1 VIEVLPINKKERNSI
16 FIALICIL
24 LISVFFSGCV
34 DSDKAEA
41 SSLND
46 SGGAGGDLSSG
57 KGENLRAVMIF
68 GPDESLDP
76 AYKWVGWYVREAGI
90 YETLF
95 AYDADM
101 NLKPELAEGYERLND
116 TAWQI
121 DLRPGVRFHDGTPLN
136 AEAVVFS
143 INRALDPGNVRHTEY
158 DFIESV
164 SAPEDLKVLIRT
176 KEPYSPTIASLSDP
190 LLSIVSPKAEDLSH
204 KPVGTGPFKF
214 ESYEEGLRL
223 SVLRN
228 EDYWGGDVKLESVTI
243 DYVSDP
249 LTRSFKLQADD
260 CDLVRGIPA
269 TESGLISKSPDL
281 EVPSKETLRLC
292 FMYVNTINAPLDDVK
307 VRQALNYAIDRD
319 QVVSA
324 ALEGAG
330 VPAKG
335 VFPSTLPW
343 SANEKLEGYDYS
355 PEKAKEMLSEAGI
368 SDTDGDGWL
377 EYGGEPFELSIRTYE
392 KRAELKPT
400 AEVIASQFEKIGIKT
415 EVIVL
420 ETGALSADTGDGN
433 YDLSLYA
440 WNVAPAGDPDYFL
453 SYHFE
458 SSGAQAAWTGYSD
471 SEVDEWIKEARE
483 STSSEERQEYYDLVQ
498 ARVLAD
504 SPEIFVFYYKEI
516 DGINTRVKGYE
527 IYPNDIS
534 FITKDIYIEE

>member
-1 VIEVLPINKKERNSI
+1 MTSKNKNENNHI
-16 FIALICIL
+16 FIILIFI
-24 LISVFFSGCV
+24 IIASVFFSGCA
-34 DSDKAEA
+34 DSDSNTGEA
-41 SSLND
+41 SLLND
-46 SGGAGGDLSSG
+46 SEDAGENISSEKDG
-57 KGENLRAVMIF
+57 NLRAVMIF

-76 AYKWVGWYVREAGI
+76 GYKWVGWYVREAGI

-101 NLKPELAEGYERLND
+101 NLVPELAESYESLND

-121 DLRPGVRFHDGTPLN
+121 NLRLGVKFHDGTPFN
-136 AEAVVFS
+136 AEAVIFS
-143 INRALDPGNVRHTEY
+143 INRVLDPDNTRHTEY

-164 SAPEDLKVLIRT
+164 SAKNDTTVIIRT
-176 KEPYSPTIASLSDP
+176 KEPYAPTIASLSDP
-190 LLSIVSPKAEDLSH
+190 LLSIVSPEAEDLTH

-214 ESYEEGLRL
+214 KNYKEGLRL

-228 EDYWGGDVKLESVTI
+228 EDYWGGDVKLESATI

-249 LTRSFKLQADD
+249 LTRSLKLQADD

-269 TESGLISKSPDL
+269 TESEIINENPDL
-281 EVPSKETLRLC
+281 EVLSKETLRLC
-292 FMYVNTINAPLDDVK
+292 FMYVNANKEPLDDLR
-307 VRQALNYAIDRD
+307 VRQALNYAINRD

-324 ALEGAG
+324 ALEGEG
-330 VPAKG
+330 VPATG

-343 SANEKLEGYDYS
+343 SSNEKLEGYDYS
-355 PEKAKEMLSEAGI
+355 SEKAKELLSETGI
-368 SDTDGDGWL
+368 TDTDGDGWL
-377 EYGGEPFELSIRTYE
+377 EYEGEPFELTIRTYE

-420 ETGALSADTGDGN
+420 ETGALSADTSDGN

-440 WNVAPAGDPDYFL
+440 WGVAPAGDPDYFL

-458 SSGAQAAWTGYSD
+458 SSGEQAGWTGYSN

-483 STSSEERQEYYDLVQ
+483 STSQEERQEYYDLVQ
-498 ARVLAD
+498 AQVLED
-504 SPEIFVFYYKEI
+504 SPEIFVFYYTEL
-516 DGINTRVKGYE
+516 DGINKRVKGYE
-527 IYPNDIS
+527 IYPNEIS